1 MDLGRQPPACT
12 SGSRAAPRRALST
25 HHGALDDVAVLDEL
39 AARRRRS
46 ERAAK
51 PAQGPPD
58 ESFAAPQPTTP
69 AVPVWSTGA
78 TEPGTAKAP
87 ITWLFDPE
95 SFAPMAK
102 LVGDARYAIITDHLG
117 TPTAMY
123 DAAGAEVWSATI
135 DAYGDLRNIT
145 GTRTACPFRW
155 PGQYEDAET
164 GLYYNRFRYYD
175 PSSGAYVTS
184 DPLGCAS
191 SHPNH
196 QFVRDPLIQF
206 DPLGLTECVKGEPLP
221 DDTKV
226 HRIGGADA
234 AALQLKPAER
244 KSTPPGI
251 SLLRAESPEE
261 AAHLAKDVAQKQGW
275 TRMATAAETMGSATA
290 ADIRAAGF
298 DVIHD
303 PTATW
308 GEAHARLIHPQGEQG
323 FTPENLQKLANVFA
337 NKGGL

>member
-1 MDLGRQPPACT
+1 
-12 SGSRAAPRRALST
+12 
-25 HHGALDDVAVLDEL
+25 
-39 AARRRRS
+39 
-46 ERAAK
+46 
-51 PAQGPPD
+51 
-58 ESFAAPQPTTP
+58 
-69 AVPVWSTGA
+69 
-78 TEPGTAKAP
+78 
-87 ITWLFDPE
+87 
-95 SFAPMAK
+95 
-102 LVGDARYAIITDHLG
+102 
-117 TPTAMY
+117 MY
-123 DAAGAEVWSATI
+123 DATGAEVWSATI
-135 DAYGDLRNIT
+135 DAYGDLRNLT

-175 PSSGAYVTS
+175 PSLGAYVTP

-191 SHPNH
+191 GHPNH

-226 HRIGGADA
+226 HRIGGASA
-234 AALQLKPAER
+234 TALQLKPPER
-244 KSTPPGI
+244 KLIPPGI

-261 AAHLAKDVAQKQGW
+261 AARLAKDVAQKKGW
-275 TRMATAAETMGSATA
+275 TRLATDAETMGSATA

-303 PTATW
+303 PTSTW

-323 FTPENLQKLANVFA
+323 FTPENLQKLADVFS